1 MTGQLPKPLKNLH
14 SFFHREIAYFLSLS
28 LFHFFFFFL
37 IEDDMQNL
45 CIMLATGI
53 VMNYTTQVA
62 EGRGKNLYINLGY
75 FIVAF
80 LLHPALLVKRV

>member
-1 MTGQLPKPLKNLH
+1 
-14 SFFHREIAYFLSLS
+14 
-28 LFHFFFFFL
+28 
-37 IEDDMQNL
+37 MQNL